1 MNLQRSDFD
10 YWSAI
15 NTRWRDMDA
24 LGHLNHAIYLEY
36 METARVDVYIQ
47 LGFSGIRKD
56 MDESTILGSMDVH
69 YLSQVKHPSSLD
81 VGHRICRVGSKS
93 FDFWQQFLKRM
104 KKNRFVQHYSK
115 WWHLIMIQIRRSLF
129 LTLFVKIVALLNE
142 STVFFSS

>member
-1 MNLQRSDFD
+1 MDMRNLQRSDFD
-10 YWSAI
+10 YWSTI

-24 LGHLNHAIYLEY
+24 LGHLNHAIYLGY

-69 YLSQVKHPSSLD
+69 YLSQVKHPASLD

-93 FDFWQQFLKRM
+93 FDFLAAIFIESEEKPVCSALFKM
-104 KKNRFVQHYSK
+104 VAFNYDLNKAILVPD
-115 WWHLIMIQIRRSLF
+115 LIREKCRPI
-129 LTLFVKIVALLNE
+129 K
-142 STVFFSS
+142 

>member
-10 YWSAI
+10 FWSSMK
-15 NTRWRDMDA
+15 TRWRDMDA

-69 YLSQVKHPSSLD
+69 YLSQVKHPASLD

-93 FDFWQQFLKRM
+93 FDFLAAIF
-104 KKNRFVQHYSK
+104 KKNEEKPVCSALFKMVAFNYDLNK
-115 WWHLIMIQIRRSLF
+115 AIPVPNLIREKCRPI
-129 LTLFVKIVALLNE
+129 K
-142 STVFFSS
+142 

>member
-1 MNLQRSDFD
+1 MDMRNLQRSDFD
-10 YWSAI
+10 YWSTL

-24 LGHLNHAIYLEY
+24 LGHLNHAIYLGY

-69 YLSQVKHPSSLD
+69 YLSQLKHPASLD

-93 FDFWQQFLKRM
+93 FDFLAAIFIENEEKPVCSALFKM
-104 KKNRFVQHYSK
+104 VAFNYDLNKAIPVPD
-115 WWHLIMIQIRRSLF
+115 LIRQYCRPI
-129 LTLFVKIVALLNE
+129 K
-142 STVFFSS
+142 

>member
-1 MNLQRSDFD
+1 MDMKNLQRSDFD
-10 YWSAI
+10 YWSTI

-47 LGFSGIRKD
+47 LGFSGVRKD

-69 YLSQVKHPSSLD
+69 YLSQVKHPASLD

-93 FDFWQQFLKRM
+93 FDFLAAIFLENKEKPVCSALFKM
-104 KKNRFVQHYSK
+104 VAFNYDSNKAIPVPD
-115 WWHLIMIQIRRSLF
+115 LIREKCRPI
-129 LTLFVKIVALLNE
+129 K
-142 STVFFSS
+142 

>member
-1 MNLQRSDFD
+1 MDMRNLQRSDFD
-10 YWSAI
+10 YWSTL

-24 LGHLNHAIYLEY
+24 LGHLNHAIYLGY

-69 YLSQVKHPSSLD
+69 YLSQVKHPASLD

-93 FDFWQQFLKRM
+93 FDFLAAIFIENEEKPVCSALFKM
-104 KKNRFVQHYSK
+104 VAFNYDLNKAIPVPD
-115 WWHLIMIQIRRSLF
+115 LIRQNCRPI
-129 LTLFVKIVALLNE
+129 K
-142 STVFFSS
+142 

>member
-1 MNLQRSDFD
+1 MDMMNLQRSDFD
-10 YWSAI
+10 YWSPT

-47 LGFSGIRKD
+47 LGFSGVRKD

-69 YLSQVKHPSSLD
+69 YLSQVKHPASLD

-93 FDFWQQFLKRM
+93 FDFLAAIFRENEEEPVCSALFKMVAFNYDVNKAIPVPDLIRQKCRPLK
-104 KKNRFVQHYSK
+104 
-115 WWHLIMIQIRRSLF
+115 
-129 LTLFVKIVALLNE
+129 
-142 STVFFSS
+142 

>member
-1 MNLQRSDFD
+1 MDMRNLQRSDFD
-10 YWSAI
+10 FWSSMK
-15 NTRWRDMDA
+15 TRWRDMDA

-93 FDFWQQFLKRM
+93 FDFLAAIFIENEEKPVCSALFKM
-104 KKNRFVQHYSK
+104 VAFNYDLNKAILVPD
-115 WWHLIMIQIRRSLF
+115 LIRQNCRP
-129 LTLFVKIVALLNE
+129 VK
-142 STVFFSS
+142 

>member
-1 MNLQRSDFD
+1 MDMMNLQRSDFD
-10 YWSAI
+10 FWSSMK
-15 NTRWRDMDA
+15 TRWRDMDA

-69 YLSQVKHPSSLD
+69 YLSQVKHPASLD

-93 FDFWQQFLKRM
+93 FDFLAAIF
-104 KKNRFVQHYSK
+104 KKNEEKPVCSALFKMVAFNYDLNK
-115 WWHLIMIQIRRSLF
+115 AIPVPNLIREKCRPI
-129 LTLFVKIVALLNE
+129 K
-142 STVFFSS
+142 

>member
-1 MNLQRSDFD
+1 MDMRNLQRSDFD
-10 YWSAI
+10 YWSTI

-24 LGHLNHAIYLEY
+24 LGHLNHAIYLGY

-93 FDFWQQFLKRM
+93 FDFLAAIFIESEEKPVCSALFKM
-104 KKNRFVQHYSK
+104 VAFNYDLNKAIPVPD
-115 WWHLIMIQIRRSLF
+115 LIRQNCRP
-129 LTLFVKIVALLNE
+129 VK
-142 STVFFSS
+142 

>member
-1 MNLQRSDFD
+1 MDMRNLQRSDFD
-10 YWSAI
+10 YWSTL

-24 LGHLNHAIYLEY
+24 LGHLNHAIYLGY

-69 YLSQVKHPSSLD
+69 YLSQVKHPASLD

-93 FDFWQQFLKRM
+93 FDFLAAIFIESEEKPVCSALFKM
-104 KKNRFVQHYSK
+104 VAFNYDLNKAIPVPD
-115 WWHLIMIQIRRSLF
+115 LIRQNCRP
-129 LTLFVKIVALLNE
+129 VK
-142 STVFFSS
+142 

>member
-1 MNLQRSDFD
+1 MDMRNLQRSDFD
-10 YWSAI
+10 YWSTL

-24 LGHLNHAIYLEY
+24 LGHLNHAIYLGY

-69 YLSQVKHPSSLD
+69 YLSQVKHPASLD

-93 FDFWQQFLKRM
+93 FDFLAAIFIENEEKPVCSALFKM
-104 KKNRFVQHYSK
+104 VAFNYDLNKAILVPD
-115 WWHLIMIQIRRSLF
+115 LIRQNCRP
-129 LTLFVKIVALLNE
+129 VK
-142 STVFFSS
+142 

>member
-1 MNLQRSDFD
+1 MDMMNLQRSDFD
-10 YWSAI
+10 FWSSMK
-15 NTRWRDMDA
+15 TRWRDMDA

-69 YLSQVKHPSSLD
+69 YLSQVKHPASLD

-93 FDFWQQFLKRM
+93 FDFLAAIFNENEGKPVCSALFKM
-104 KKNRFVQHYSK
+104 VAFNYDLNKAIPVPN
-115 WWHLIMIQIRRSLF
+115 LIREKCRPI
-129 LTLFVKIVALLNE
+129 K
-142 STVFFSS
+142 

>member
-1 MNLQRSDFD
+1 MDMKNLQRSDFD
-10 YWSAI
+10 YWSTI

-69 YLSQVKHPSSLD
+69 YLSQVKHPASLD
-81 VGHRICRVGSKS
+81 GGHRICRVGSKS
-93 FDFWQQFLKRM
+93 FDFLAAIFIESEEKPVCSALFKM
-104 KKNRFVQHYSK
+104 VAFNYDLNKAIPVPD
-115 WWHLIMIQIRRSLF
+115 LIRQKCRP
-129 LTLFVKIVALLNE
+129 VK
-142 STVFFSS
+142 

>member
-1 MNLQRSDFD
+1 MDMRNLQRSDFD
-10 YWSAI
+10 YWSTI

-24 LGHLNHAIYLEY
+24 LGHLNHAIYLGY

-93 FDFWQQFLKRM
+93 FDFLAAIFIENEEKPVCSALFKM
-104 KKNRFVQHYSK
+104 VAFNYDLNKAILVPD
-115 WWHLIMIQIRRSLF
+115 LIRQNCHP
-129 LTLFVKIVALLNE
+129 VK
-142 STVFFSS
+142 